1 MPNNFI
7 KCLEATSYLDLYGL
21 TPYQFRLFAHVARR
35 SQKNDCT
42 SSLEKMALVC
52 RMGTRT
58 AQDALSELLK
68 NSMIQKKA
76 RYNKTSLLRVVND
89 VERWTLPKEAWQK
102 KDMLAPNLLGERKR
116 AFEQYIR
123 EQESLLTDLKKKK
136 KAIFVHGYLDLYGL
150 DPYEFR
156 VLAHVSCNNLSLG
169 SVERIAAICMMSPR
183 KVQTTLK
190 RLLELNLI
198 SKEERKG
205 APNDY
210 QINTLQ
216 DWQEP
221 VPDWANKRTV
231 ARLKNYGKHGKLI
244 SEESINLLESYQSG
258 LEEYYQQLSEEFAK
272 IISSIKE
279 GQKDSPNAVPSSSSP
294 SSLPASYTQLD
305 LKMDFP
311 ERRYNPYSEKL

>member
-1 MPNNFI
+1 MPNNFFI
-7 KCLEATSYLDLYGL
+7 NCLEAISYLDLYGL

-68 NSMIQKKA
+68 NGMIQKKA

-89 VERWTLPKEAWQK
+89 IEKWSLLEEALQDK
-102 KDMLAPNLLGERKR
+102 NSLAQELLDKRKI
-116 AFEQYIR
+116 AFEESIR
-123 EQESLLTDLKKKK
+123 AQRALLIDLKKTK

-156 VLAHVSCNNLSLG
+156 VLAHISCNIFLLG
-169 SVERIAAICMMSPR
+169 SVEKMAAICMMSPR

-205 APNDY
+205 VPNDY
-210 QINTLQ
+210 EINSLQ
-216 DWQEP
+216 DWQKL
-221 VPDWANKRTV
+221 VPDWANKRTI
-231 ARLKNYGKHGKLI
+231 ARLKNSEKHEKLI
-244 SEESINLLESYQSG
+244 SEESTNLLESYQSG
-258 LEEYYQQLSEEFAK
+258 LEKYYQQLSEEFAK
-272 IISSIKE
+272 ITSSMEEEAKTTSSSIE
-279 GQKDSPNAVPSSSSP
+279 
-294 SSLPASYTQLD
+294 
-305 LKMDFP
+305 
-311 ERRYNPYSEKL
+311 